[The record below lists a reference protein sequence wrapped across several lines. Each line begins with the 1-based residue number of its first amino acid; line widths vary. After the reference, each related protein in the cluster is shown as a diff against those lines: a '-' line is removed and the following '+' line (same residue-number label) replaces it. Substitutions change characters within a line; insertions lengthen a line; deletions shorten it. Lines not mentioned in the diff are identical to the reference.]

1 MAIGADQRKVV
12 WMVLRQGLQ
21 LGFAGVAVGLAGSFF
36 ACRSVVAVF
45 AIVKFN
51 RLDPLIF
58 VALPLLLL
66 TVMLLATWAPARRAS
81 LVDPMRALRDE

>member
-1 MAIGADQRKVV
+1 MTNSPDNFLEPTAID
-12 WMVLRQGLQ
+12 
-21 LGFAGVAVGLAGSFF
+21 